1 MVMLFLW
8 KPHQMVQNPEARN
21 LDPINN
27 TSCSPMVP
35 VQPCYIAEWKKMAGK
50 NKKLIK
56 KLEAKQKKLYN
67 ENSFH
72 QSVLCLHTN
81 KAGKTTETWHT
92 GRQGNMKFIPDH
104 WKKHIKDIT
113 GGKNDNHFSGPCQK
127 TRQRRQLDD
136 MNKKNM
142 PLDIRN
148 IQLCQLEL
156 SSPCHHIIRF
166 LQALLICETALFLW
180 YRIFPKRPIAS
191 QMFFTVLIPDDS
203 TARFP
208 DQCHFISPKH
218 DRYHPGCNF
227 SDPDQKNPSVS
238 CFFITTVTDSRSN
251 KA

>member
-113 GGKNDNHFSGPCQK
+113 GGKMTTIFQGLARKPDKEGNSMIWIKKTCHWISGIYNSANLNYPVPA
-127 TRQRRQLDD
+127 T
-136 MNKKNM
+136 
-142 PLDIRN
+142 I
-148 IQLCQLEL
+148 
-156 SSPCHHIIRF
+156 
-166 LQALLICETALFLW
+166 
-180 YRIFPKRPIAS
+180 
-191 QMFFTVLIPDDS
+191 
-203 TARFP
+203 
-208 DQCHFISPKH
+208 
-218 DRYHPGCNF
+218 
-227 SDPDQKNPSVS
+227 
-238 CFFITTVTDSRSN
+238 
-251 KA
+251 